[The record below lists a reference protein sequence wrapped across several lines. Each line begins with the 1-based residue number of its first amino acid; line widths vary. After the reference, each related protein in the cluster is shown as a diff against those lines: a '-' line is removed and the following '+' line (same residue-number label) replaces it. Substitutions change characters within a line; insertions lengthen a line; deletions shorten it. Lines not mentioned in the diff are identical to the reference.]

1 MISNVNA
8 GACTGRAQYDDW
20 MLRTLDALR
29 RSSHPGPTFLVT
41 TVAVVLGVGAN
52 LDVWRIVVVGL
63 VILLDQLSVG
73 WSNDWIDS
81 ARDREVGRA
90 DKPVATGE
98 ISPTL
103 VRNAALIGAALSVLV
118 SIPLGWLAVLV
129 HAVFLASA
137 WSYNLWLK
145 NTPVSVLPFIV
156 SFGLLPLIV
165 TVSATDPAA
174 AAPWALGAGALLGV
188 AAHFSNVLPDLEA
201 DLATGIQGL
210 PHRLGA
216 TASGVV
222 IAGALATASGLLLI
236 GSPDP
241 LHVAGFAAGLAVA
254 VAILVLVLDRRRTRL
269 LFQLIMAA
277 AVIDVLLLAVGGSG
291 LV

>member
-1 MISNVNA
+1 
-8 GACTGRAQYDDW
+8 

-52 LDVWRIVVVGL
+52 LDVWRIIVLGL

-81 ARDREVGRA
+81 GRDREVGRT
-90 DKPVATGE
+90 DKPIATGE
-98 ISPTL
+98 ISATL
-103 VRNAALIGAALSVLV
+103 VRNAAFVGAALSVVV
-118 SIPLGWLAVLV
+118 SIPLGWPAILAHL
-129 HAVFLASA
+129 VFLASA

-145 NTPVSVLPFIV
+145 KSPVSVLPFIV
-156 SFGLLPLIV
+156 SFGILPLIV
-165 TVSATDPAA
+165 TLCATDPAT
-174 AAPWALGAGALLGV
+174 AAPWALGAGGLLGV
-188 AAHFSNVLPDLEA
+188 AAHFSNVLPDLAA
-201 DLATGIQGL
+201 DKATGIQGL

-216 TASGVV
+216 TASGIV
-222 IAGALATASGLLLI
+222 IAGSLAVASGLLLL

-241 LHVAGFAAGLAVA
+241 LHVAGFAAGLAIA

-277 AVIDVLLLAVGGSG
+277 AVLDVLLLAIGGSG